1 MLIYRNFSGDRVS
14 RVIFVIFCHKIRSR
28 NLQYGR
34 VNPPAQAKQF
44 VSPASHIRQELPEAF
59 DTVRAPEA
67 MRAGRIESNRAKR
80 AAKQK
85 SCRKQGS

>member
-1 MLIYRNFSGDRVS
+1 VS
-14 RVIFVIFCHKIRSR
+14 RVICVMFCHNRR
-28 NLQYGR
+28 RRQPQYGR
-34 VNPPAQAKQF
+34 VNLPPQAKRF